1 MDSIK
6 DKLPIIAVVLSVLS
20 IIMVI
25 TMFVEVN
32 RLRSPEE
39 GTETQYVMYIGTND
53 KDTNLPKYSQ
63 ESCREIVDKICL
75 E

>member
-1 MDSIK
+1 MDNIR
-6 DKLPIIAVVLSVLS
+6 DKLSIIAIVLSVLS
-20 IIMVI
+20 LIMAI

-32 RLRSPEE
+32 RLRTPEE

-63 ESCREIVDKICL
+63 ESAKEIVDKICL